1 MANIDI
7 KSIIKEI
14 EDGIGSLAAN
24 VVPGYVSEAE
34 KDAGDFLAQIKT
46 DLARWS
52 AEYVNGQISED
63 DFSNLLQGDQD
74 LLKMAA
80 LTKAGIT
87 DAKMDS
93 FKAGLF
99 TIIEK
104 VVSALI

>member
-7 KSIIKEI
+7 DSIISDI

-24 VVPGYVSEAE
+24 LVPGYVSEAE
-34 KDAGDFLAQIKT
+34 KDAGDFLTQIKA

-52 AEYVNGQISED
+52 QEYVDGKISED
-63 DFSNLLQGDQD
+63 DFSNLLQGDED
-74 LLKMAA
+74 LLKMAE
-80 LTKAGIT
+80 LTKAGIA

-99 TIIEK
+99 TVIEK